1 MNQSAIYCRR
11 IASIVILIA
20 IVLGCDTMLTF
31 SGGGGTTTTGDVGLP
46 AESTRS
52 FFTAFQIDPV
62 EEDSAGPKFV
72 AAGDIDK
79 DGLTDLISGWNQSQP
94 VQLHLQRRDT
104 NGVIT
109 FRTITI
115 AGTFPVA
122 VIAGL
127 EVGQL
132 NDDDNNGVID
142 SNDWLDIVVLIKAD
156 GSVAQCPPKACGS
169 SQDCPNGQLCIDG
182 CCNGDCRPRTVST
195 LNGQIALYFNPAT
208 TTLIPDG
215 DSWSKTLIVNP
226 LVVWIDAGTQWS
238 NQYPGNQDGTFEE
251 SKTKPES
258 SGLTSLVVA
267 NMDRL
272 NGDDIIVAMNPARCD
287 ALGQN
292 PPINTVDL
300 YVNPG
305 GVLSE
310 SPTGWGAPVTVMTDL
325 PQVKDVKVMDI
336 DSDGNLDIIATYPT
350 AITRNIR
357 WARNPLTGAA
367 ITTAWENRPIG
378 QVDTHA
384 DIMDTGDI
392 DNDGFDDIVVRSTNG
407 QIMQW
412 FRRPN
417 ALAIPPEFPPPDT
430 VPSRFSFPWP
440 VFTMTEIEDQEPE
453 AIAVGDVTGD
463 GRVEVM
469 LAREGGVFW
478 YDGTVGTSVF
488 DPWQPNTIISANQ
501 TESTIDSFPGSGV
514 GVSVVDTSSVINS
527 LLVVDVDGDGM
538 NDIVGTLDRRS
549 GAGLSDDR
557 LVWYRNTRTP

>member
-1 MNQSAIYCRR
+1 MNQSAIYCKR

-31 SGGGGTTTTGDVGLP
+31 SGGGGGGTTTTGNVGLP

-62 EEDSAGPKFV
+62 EEDTAGPKFV

-79 DGLTDLISGWNQSQP
+79 DGLIDLISGWNQSQP

-104 NGVIT
+104 SGVIT

-115 AGTFPVA
+115 AGSFPIA

-142 SNDWLDIVVLIKAD
+142 SNDWLDIVVLVKAD
-156 GSVAQCPPKACGS
+156 GTVAQCPPKACAS
-169 SQDCPNGQLCIDG
+169 TQDCPNGQVCIDG
-182 CCNGDCRPRTVST
+182 CCNGDCRPRTVSQ

-208 TTLIPDG
+208 TALIPDG
-215 DSWSKTLIVNP
+215 DSWSETLIVNP
-226 LVVWIDAGTQWS
+226 LVVWIDTGDQWS
-238 NQYPGNQDGTFEE
+238 NQYPGNQDGTFDE

-267 NMDRL
+267 NMDGL

-287 ALGQN
+287 SLGQN

-336 DSDGNLDIIATYPT
+336 DSDGNLDIMATYPS

-367 ITTAWENRPIG
+367 ITTVWEIRPIG
-378 QVDTHA
+378 QVDTNA

-417 ALAIPPEFPPPDT
+417 ILAIPPEFPPPDT
-430 VPSRFSFPWP
+430 VPTRFNFPWP
-440 VFTMTEIEDQEPE
+440 VFTMTEIVDQEPE

-478 YDGTVGTSVF
+478 YDGTVGASVF

-501 TESTIDSFPGSGV
+501 TETTIDSFPGSGV
-514 GVSVVDTSSVINS
+514 GVGILDTSSVINS
-527 LLVVDVDGDGM
+527 LWM
-538 NDIVGTLDRRS
+538 ATE
-549 GAGLSDDR
+549 
-557 LVWYRNTRTP
+557 